1 MYLSYTTCSPSLI
14 FPSALA
20 NDGLYRETRHF
31 TAWTKERQ
39 IEDCKLHAVIR
50 EVTGQSTAP
59 IGDMIFETHDTS
71 IAHETCEEMVG
82 PASIKTASQLG
93 WLTDH

>member
-1 MYLSYTTCSPSLI
+1 MLRCFAKPS
-14 FPSALA
+14 SALA

-39 IEDCKLHAVIR
+39 VEDCKLHAIIR

-59 IGDMIFETHDTS
+59 IGDMIFETTDTS
-71 IAHETCEEMVG
+71 IAHETCEEMVRSAR
-82 PASIKTASQLG
+82 PPLHV
-93 WLTDH
+93 LYF